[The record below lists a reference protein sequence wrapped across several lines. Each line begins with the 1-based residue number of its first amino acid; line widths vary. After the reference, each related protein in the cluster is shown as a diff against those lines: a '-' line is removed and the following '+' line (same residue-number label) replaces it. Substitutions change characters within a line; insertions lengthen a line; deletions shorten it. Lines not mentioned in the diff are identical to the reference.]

1 MDTQSQTLQLS
12 PNPDAH
18 HHHRVLLYGVGAILL
33 LIIGTGIGFLLAT
46 HDSTIQ
52 NQLVTTLPHQKTSP
66 TIIPTPSITPSAN
79 SDWKTYTNRTYNYS
93 LQYPATW
100 TADEAKPG
108 AAHQYGNTL
117 FSDELQKVEFI
128 NEDGYGTPNPVT
140 DYPTQVLLTVL
151 PNTANQTLDTW
162 AKSYEADG
170 VGHNVHLFPFT
181 ENTELGGLPA
191 KKANNIFEGD
201 HGQDEIAVMKD
212 NKIFI
217 ISYDGS
223 NPNDPSFQAHSQI
236 YQHMIDSFM
245 FLK

>member
-100 TADEAKPG
+100 TADEANPG
-108 AAHQYGNTL
+108 AGDQYGNTL
-117 FSDELQKVEFI
+117 FSGELQKVEFI
-128 NEDGYGTPNPVT
+128 NEDGSGTPNPVT
-140 DYPTQVLLTVL
+140 DIPTQVFVNVL
-151 PNTANQTLDTW
+151 PNTANQILDTW
-162 AKSYEADG
+162 AKKYEVGGDG
-170 VGHNVHLFPFT
+170 LFPFT
-181 ENTELGGLPA
+181 ENTTWGGLPA
-191 KKANNIFEGD
+191 KKANNIFKGD
-201 HGQDEIAVMKD
+201 HTTDEIAVMKD